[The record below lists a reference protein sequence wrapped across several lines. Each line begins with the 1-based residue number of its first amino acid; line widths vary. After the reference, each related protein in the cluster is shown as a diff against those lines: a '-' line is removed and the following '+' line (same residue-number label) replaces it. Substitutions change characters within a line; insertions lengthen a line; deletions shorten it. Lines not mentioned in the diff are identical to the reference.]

1 MTLIKKA
8 LDLHQRGSLDEA
20 EKIYLEILNITEDL
34 ESKSD
39 ILQLLGAVNLQK
51 QNYNQSKEYLISS
64 LKINPKNPYALNN
77 LGILEKKN
85 NNKEKAKFFFKKNI
99 KYNHFLDSY
108 TNAIEICTQNSEL
121 EEARQICVEA
131 LNKFP
136 EDSGVKT
143 AYAFLL
149 FEQGNIEESLVLF
162 EKITNSISS
171 NPRSFYNYAIALMK
185 IGNYKKSLLNIN
197 KFFLYSR
204 NNADSFFLRHY
215 IFKKLRNF
223 IDAEKDLL
231 SALKINGSNFKIQNA
246 LISFYLDFEKYLKVK
261 SFCSI
266 FLQDEKNS
274 ENINFFKSAIFLAD
288 LYLANWK
295 STYNEFSRSNKIS
308 IKSKEVLKPLHL
320 CYTIDDP
327 QQILDFSKYYWD
339 QYLKDVNIKYK
350 VYNNKN
356 NNKNNNEKYKKIK
369 IGFFSGDY
377 REHAVSHLIKDL
389 FSNFDKSKFEIY
401 GYSFFKQSDYLRD
414 EIKASFDKFFDL
426 DYLSNQEMLDIVFKC
441 NLDVAID
448 LSCYTKHNKSWIF
461 AYQIAKIKINYLGY
475 PGTMGSNDYDYLI
488 ADKHIIPS
496 GLKKFYTEK
505 IVYLPETY
513 QPFSLKNIGN
523 EKLQR
528 EDFDL
533 PNNTFLIVSFS
544 RIEKILPN
552 IFEIW
557 MKIIEKFKNV
567 KLVLNISDK
576 EVINNIKEFCNFMNF
591 NFDKIIF
598 VNKLPHLE
606 HLKRLSL
613 FDLYLDTYPYNSH
626 TVLSDA
632 LFQSS
637 LPAVSL
643 VGNSF
648 QSRVGSSLL
657 HYADLKECI
666 TYNAKD
672 YQNKILELI
681 KNKDHLNNLKL
692 KLEKRKKNLSNRMLK
707 FTRDFEDVI
716 LDVLNI

>member
-1 MTLIKKA
+1 MSIEKA
-8 LDLHQRGSLDEA
+8 LDLHQRGNFDEA
-20 EKIYLEILNITEDL
+20 EKIYLKILNITENL

-39 ILQLLGAVNLQK
+39 ILQLLGALNLQK
-51 QNYNQSKEYLISS
+51 QNYKKSKEYLISC

-108 TNAIEICTQNSEL
+108 TNAIEICTQNYEL
-121 EEARQICVEA
+121 EEAHQICSEA
-131 LNKFP
+131 LKKFP
-136 EDSGVKT
+136 EDNGLKT

-162 EKITNSISS
+162 EKITNNTFV
-171 NPRSFYNYAIALMK
+171 NPRSFYNYAVALMK
-185 IGNYKKSLLNIN
+185 IGNYKKSLFYIN
-197 KFFLYSR
+197 KFFLLSKK
-204 NNADSFFLRHY
+204 NADSFFIRHY
-215 IFKKLRNF
+215 IFKKLGNF

-231 SALKINGSNFKIQNA
+231 SALKIDGSNFKIQNA
-246 LISFYLDFEKYLKVK
+246 LISFYLDFGKYSKVK
-261 SFCSI
+261 NFCSI
-266 FLQDEKNS
+266 FLKNEKNNK
-274 ENINFFKSAIFLAD
+274 NIDFFKSAIFISD
-288 LYLANWK
+288 IYLANWK
-295 STYNEFSRSNKIS
+295 STYKQFYGSNKIS
-308 IKSKEVLKPLHL
+308 IKSKEILKPLHL

-339 QYLKDVNIKYK
+339 QYLKDVNIRSK
-350 VYNNKN
+350 VKNNKN
-356 NNKNNNEKYKKIK
+356 NNSKSKKIK

-401 GYSFFKQSDYLRD
+401 GYSFFKQSDYLRS
-414 EIKASFDKFFDL
+414 EIKVSFDKFFDL
-426 DYLSNQEMLDIVFKC
+426 DNMSNQEILDIVFNY

-448 LSCYTKHNKSWIF
+448 LSGYTKHKKSWIF
-461 AYQIAKIKINYLGY
+461 AHQIAKIKINYLGY
-475 PGTMGSNDYDYLI
+475 PGTMGSDDYDYLI
-488 ADKHIIPS
+488 ADKHIIPEN
-496 GLKKFYTEK
+496 LKKFYTEK

-528 EDFDL
+528 EDFEL
-533 PNNTFLIVSFS
+533 PSNTLLIVSFS

-567 KLVLNISDK
+567 KLVLNISDN
-576 EVINNIKEFCNFMNF
+576 EVINNIKKFCNFMNF
-591 NFDKIIF
+591 DFDKIIF
-598 VNKLPHLE
+598 VKQLPHLE

-637 LPAVSL
+637 LPAVSF

-648 QSRVGSSLL
+648 QSRVASSLL
-657 HYADLKECI
+657 HYADLEECI

-672 YQNKILELI
+672 YQNKILDLI
-681 KNKDHLNNLKL
+681 RNKDQLDNLKL
-692 KLEKRKKNLSNRMLK
+692 KLKKRKKTLGNRMLK
-707 FTRDFEDVI
+707 FTRDFEDII
-716 LDVLNI
+716 LDILNI